1 MPDTPVPPSNGSP
14 SDPGADSDDL
24 TLGIR
29 NVSARPIEG
38 SSTVELTIETTRGIV
53 RGLLDPAEGETGAVV
68 YCDGA
73 MGGPHEVLGPG
84 DRSYEALAHRLA
96 PQGVTSL
103 RIHYRHAGELEEA
116 VLDVL
121 AACSFLQGIGAR
133 SVALVGHSFGGA
145 VVIKAGELAPIVVA
159 VASLSPQLSG
169 TRQVEQLGKPLL
181 LIHGDADQVLS
192 HEASEDIYA
201 RALDPKRLVL
211 LEGSGH
217 ALRQGAQEL
226 IDELEPYLLGA
237 VGPRAVPGS

>member
-1 MPDTPVPPSNGSP
+1 MPDVPTPPSNGSP
-14 SDPGADSDDL
+14 GHSSDDL

-38 SSTVELTIETTRGIV
+38 SSTVELTIETTRGFV

-73 MGGPHEVLGPG
+73 MAGPHEVLGPG
-84 DRSYEALAHRLA
+84 ERSYEALAQRLA

-103 RIHYRHAGELEEA
+103 RIHYRHAGELEES

-159 VASLSPQLSG
+159 VASLSPQLHG
-169 TRQVEQLGKPLL
+169 TRQVEKLGKPLL
-181 LIHGDADQVLS
+181 LIHGDADHVLS
-192 HEASEDIYA
+192 HEASEDIFA
-201 RALDPKRLVL
+201 RAQDPKRLVL

-217 ALRQGAQEL
+217 ALRQGAAEL
-226 IDELEPYLLGA
+226 IEELEPYLLEA
-237 VGPRAVPGS
+237 VGPRSEANG